1 MPKDISY
8 TSVSWCGRELTIGS
22 TTNYGI
28 FVGTPSKN
36 NEKWGEELSQRICCM
51 DNETVHCVRALGPHT
66 TAVSLKPN

>member
-1 MPKDISY
+1 MPKDISC

-36 NEKWGEELSQRICCM
+36 NEKWGEELSQRNCY
-51 DNETVHCVRALGPHT
+51 NG
-66 TAVSLKPN
+66 